1 MGAPSGP
8 SGQIPRAPE
17 PGGCDGGERGSLG
30 IRPWQKN
37 CRQPRYPGRS
47 PRGPE
52 VLRPRLSTGVPLSAI
67 GLAPAMRT
75 SIVRSALLRIAASRY
90 PWLDDLEAVLQRE
103 RDYGDLFDANKRDY
117 VAVWGRLA
125 VKKHADHMR
134 ALDERIASEREGAL
148 RRTAHRKRIAAL
160 NSGASVASLAAVSS
174 VGPWL
179 TSS

>member
-8 SGQIPRAPE
+8 SGTDASRIPAVAILASGVRSQPV
-17 PGGCDGGERGSLG
+17 G
-30 IRPWQKN
+30 KN

-103 RDYGDLFDANKRDY
+103 RDYGDLFERDKRDY
-117 VAVWGRLA
+117 VAVWGRLT

-134 ALDERIASEREGAL
+134 ALDERIASEPEASL
-148 RRTAHRKRIAAL
+148 APNCASKAHSA
-160 NSGASVASLAAVSS
+160 ASVASLAAVSS

>member
-1 MGAPSGP
+1 VGSSWLTVGAGGAWTRQAGP
-8 SGQIPRAPE
+8 SEQRREPE
-17 PGGCDGGERGSLG
+17 PGGCDAGEREAGVCLG
-30 IRPWQKN
+30 TRPEDRN

-103 RDYGDLFDANKRDY
+103 RDYGDLFDADKRDY
-117 VAVWGRLA
+117 VAVWGRL
-125 VKKHADHMR
+125 
-134 ALDERIASEREGAL
+134 
-148 RRTAHRKRIAAL
+148 
-160 NSGASVASLAAVSS
+160 
-174 VGPWL
+174 
-179 TSS
+179 

>member
-1 MGAPSGP
+1 MGAPSGTI
-8 SGQIPRAPE
+8 GQRREPD
-17 PGGCDGGERGSLG
+17 PGGGDIGERVRSQPVG
-30 IRPWQKN
+30 KN

-103 RDYGDLFDANKRDY
+103 RDYGDLFDADKRDY

-134 ALDERIASEREGAL
+134 ALDERIASEPDASL
-148 RRTAHRKRIAAL
+148 APNCASKA